1 MKIENICINCM
12 KEKNSHGTKCEYCG
26 FDLTTAVI
34 PAHHLKPF
42 SILAGKYLVGRAIGE
57 GGFGITY
64 IGMDLNLEMRVAIK
78 EYYPNGSA
86 VRDINGE
93 GATVQSQSRESRAL
107 YESGR
112 EKFINEAKTLAKCV
126 DFPEIVTVK
135 DFFKENNTAYIVM
148 EYIDGKTLRTYLNE
162 KGGRISVNE
171 TINMMKPL
179 ICSLGKVHKMN
190 LIHRDISPDNI
201 MICKDGSIKILDFG
215 GARDFV
221 ANGDKSLSV
230 MMKPGY
236 TPEEQYRT
244 GKEQGPWTDVYALC
258 ATMYRC
264 ITGQIPQAAW
274 ERVSKDNLKSITELQ
289 PNCLGEMAYVI
300 QKGLSVYKKD
310 RWQSMEELYDNLYKE
325 DVVEE
330 VEKEEYKENIDHKE
344 NKDYKEYKEKRQERK
359 QNDHFVFGVIG
370 GVLITLLVAI
380 GGNFIYKK
388 VSDFT
393 PKTQE
398 EKSGE
403 EQPQTTPTPNVTQEG
418 TVSPSPRE
426 NVVTDIKSQVG
437 YSISDDEIENIDKYF
452 TSSKIKRGDEIF
464 NRIDGKSYRDNDD
477 ISLEDLRYMTIPYYN
492 FDQQVMLGEMIVN
505 VEIQNDVRSIFG
517 ELFNNKY
524 EINSMRLIDD
534 YWEEGTNAYIANN
547 NSIEANNT
555 SCFCYRKVIGSK
567 SISNHGYGRA
577 IDVNPQQ
584 NPYVKNGENIHRNA
598 DEYVN
603 NRSVGEP
610 HVIMG
615 SDEDICYSTFTKYG
629 FTWGGNWTNPIDY
642 QHFEYS
648 HQEGESLRE
657 SIKEQIKEN
666 KEQNKQQ
673 NKEQDEETYSKYLKY
688 FLGN

>member
-12 KEKNSHGTKCEYCG
+12 KEKASHGTKCEYCG

-107 YESGR
+107 YENGR

-162 KGGRISVNE
+162 KGSRISVNE

-274 ERVSKDNLKSITELQ
+274 ERVSKDNLKPITELQ
-289 PNCLGEMAYVI
+289 PNCSGEVAYVI

-310 RWQSMEELYDNLYKE
+310 RWQSMEELYDRLYKE

-330 VEKEEYKENIDHKE
+330 VEKEEYKENIDRKE
-344 NKDYKEYKEKRQERK
+344 NRDYKEYKEKRQERK
-359 QNDHFVFGVIG
+359 QKDHFAFGVIG

-380 GGNFIYKK
+380 GGNYIYKK

-393 PKTQE
+393 PKTQK
-398 EKSGE
+398 EKGGE
-403 EQPQTTPTPNVTQEG
+403 EQPQTTPTVITPTPSITQKGEL
-418 TVSPSPRE
+418 SPSSGNLAFSDVQLR
-426 NVVTDIKSQVG
+426 VG
-437 YSISDDEIENIDKYF
+437 EAISDEEIENIDKYF
-452 TSSKIKRGDEIF
+452 TSSIIERDSEIF
-464 NRIDGKSYRDNDD
+464 DRINGKSYRDNDD
-477 ISLEDLRYMTIPYYN
+477 IALEDLRYLTIPYYN
-492 FDQQVMLGEMIVN
+492 FEQQVILGEMIVN
-505 VEIQNDVRSIFG
+505 KDIQEDILNIFK

-524 EINSMRLIDD
+524 EINSIRLIDD
-534 YWEEGTNAYIANN
+534 YWLDGWSANIADN
-547 NSIEANNT
+547 NSIEDNNT
-555 SCFCYRKVIGSK
+555 SCFCYRQVTGGE

-577 IDVNPQQ
+577 IDINPQQ
-584 NPYVKNGENIHRNA
+584 NPYVENGQNSHRNA

-603 NRSVGEP
+603 NRYVGEP
-610 HVIMG
+610 HVIVA

-629 FTWGGNWTNPIDY
+629 FTWGGNWLNPIDY
-642 QHFEYS
+642 QHFE
-648 HQEGESLRE
+648 
-657 SIKEQIKEN
+657 KPV
-666 KEQNKQQ
+666 
-673 NKEQDEETYSKYLKY
+673 
-688 FLGN
+688 F

>member
-12 KEKNSHGTKCEYCG
+12 KEKASHGTKCEYCG

-107 YESGR
+107 YENGR

-162 KGGRISVNE
+162 KGSRISVNE

-274 ERVSKDNLKSITELQ
+274 ERVSKDNLKPITELQ
-289 PNCLGEMAYVI
+289 PNCSGEVAYVI

-310 RWQSMEELYDNLYKE
+310 RWQSMEELYDRLYKE

-330 VEKEEYKENIDHKE
+330 VEKEEYKENIDRKE
-344 NKDYKEYKEKRQERK
+344 NRDYKEYKEKRQERK
-359 QNDHFVFGVIG
+359 QKDHFAFGVIG

-380 GGNFIYKK
+380 GGNYIYKK

-393 PKTQE
+393 PKTQK
-398 EKSGE
+398 EKGGE
-403 EQPQTTPTPNVTQEG
+403 EQPQTTPTVITPTPSITQKGEL
-418 TVSPSPRE
+418 SPSSGNLAFSDVQLR
-426 NVVTDIKSQVG
+426 VG
-437 YSISDDEIENIDKYF
+437 EAISDEEIENIDKYF
-452 TSSKIKRGDEIF
+452 TSSIIERDSEIF
-464 NRIDGKSYRDNDD
+464 DRINGKSYRDNDD
-477 ISLEDLRYMTIPYYN
+477 IALEDLRYLTIPYYN
-492 FDQQVMLGEMIVN
+492 FEQQVILGEMIVN
-505 VEIQNDVRSIFG
+505 KDIQEDILNIFK

-524 EINSMRLIDD
+524 EINSIRLIDD
-534 YWEEGTNAYIANN
+534 YWLDGWSANIADN
-547 NSIEANNT
+547 NSIEDNNT
-555 SCFCYRKVIGSK
+555 SCFCYRQV
-567 SISNHGYGRA
+567 
-577 IDVNPQQ
+577 
-584 NPYVKNGENIHRNA
+584 
-598 DEYVN
+598 
-603 NRSVGEP
+603 
-610 HVIMG
+610 
-615 SDEDICYSTFTKYG
+615 T
-629 FTWGGNWTNPIDY
+629 GG
-642 QHFEYS
+642 
-648 HQEGESLRE
+648 
-657 SIKEQIKEN
+657 
-666 KEQNKQQ
+666 
-673 NKEQDEETYSKYLKY
+673 
-688 FLGN
+688 

>member
-12 KEKNSHGTKCEYCG
+12 KEKASHGTKCEYCG

-107 YESGR
+107 YENGR

-162 KGGRISVNE
+162 KGSRISVNE

-274 ERVSKDNLKSITELQ
+274 ERVSKDNLKPITELQ
-289 PNCLGEMAYVI
+289 PNCSGEVAYVI

-310 RWQSMEELYDNLYKE
+310 RWQSMEELYDRLYKE

-330 VEKEEYKENIDHKE
+330 VEKEEYKENIDRKE
-344 NKDYKEYKEKRQERK
+344 NRDYKEYKEKRQERK
-359 QNDHFVFGVIG
+359 QKDHFAFGVIG

-380 GGNFIYKK
+380 GGNYIYKK

-393 PKTQE
+393 PKTQK
-398 EKSGE
+398 EKGGE
-403 EQPQTTPTPNVTQEG
+403 EQPQTTPTVITPTPSITQKGEL
-418 TVSPSPRE
+418 SPSSGNLAFSDVQLR
-426 NVVTDIKSQVG
+426 VG
-437 YSISDDEIENIDKYF
+437 EAISDEEIENIDKYF
-452 TSSKIKRGDEIF
+452 TSSIIERDSEIF
-464 NRIDGKSYRDNDD
+464 DRINGKSYRDNDD
-477 ISLEDLRYMTIPYYN
+477 IALEDLRYLTIPYYN
-492 FDQQVMLGEMIVN
+492 FEQQVILGEMIVN
-505 VEIQNDVRSIFG
+505 KDIQEDILNIFK

-524 EINSMRLIDD
+524 EINSIRLIDD
-534 YWEEGTNAYIANN
+534 YWLDGWSANIADN
-547 NSIEANNT
+547 NSIEDNNT
-555 SCFCYRKVIGSK
+555 SCFCYRQVTGGE

-577 IDVNPQQ
+577 IDINPQQ
-584 NPYVKNGENIHRNA
+584 NPYVENGQNSHRNA

-603 NRSVGEP
+603 NRYVGEP
-610 HVIMG
+610 HVIVA
-615 SDEDICYSTFTKYG
+615 STEDICYSTFKKYG

-642 QHFEYS
+642 QHFEK
-648 HQEGESLRE
+648 LV
-657 SIKEQIKEN
+657 
-666 KEQNKQQ
+666 
-673 NKEQDEETYSKYLKY
+673 
-688 FLGN
+688 F

>member
-12 KEKNSHGTKCEYCG
+12 KEKASHGTKCEYCG

-190 LIHRDISPDNI
+190 LIHRDISPDNL

-264 ITGQIPQAAW
+264 ITGRIPQAAW

-289 PNCLGEMAYVI
+289 PNCPGEIAYVI
-300 QKGLSVYKKD
+300 QKGLSIYKKD
-310 RWQSMEELYDNLYKE
+310 RWQTMEELYDNLYKE
-325 DVVEE
+325 NVVEE

-380 GGNFIYKK
+380 GENFICKK

-393 PKTQE
+393 PKTQK
-398 EKSGE
+398 EKGGE
-403 EQPQTTPTPNVTQEG
+403 EQPQITPIVITPTPSITQKGELSSSSG
-418 TVSPSPRE
+418 NLAFSDVQLR
-426 NVVTDIKSQVG
+426 VG
-437 YSISDDEIENIDKYF
+437 EAISDEEIGNIDKYF
-452 TSSKIKRGDEIF
+452 TSSIIERDSEIF
-464 NRIDGKSYRDNDD
+464 DRINGKSYRDNDD
-477 ISLEDLRYMTIPYYN
+477 IALEDLRYLTIPYYN
-492 FDQQVMLGEMIVN
+492 FEQQVILGEMIVN
-505 VEIQNDVRSIFG
+505 KDIQR
-517 ELFNNKY
+517 
-524 EINSMRLIDD
+524 
-534 YWEEGTNAYIANN
+534 
-547 NSIEANNT
+547 
-555 SCFCYRKVIGSK
+555 
-567 SISNHGYGRA
+567 
-577 IDVNPQQ
+577 
-584 NPYVKNGENIHRNA
+584 
-598 DEYVN
+598 
-603 NRSVGEP
+603 
-610 HVIMG
+610 
-615 SDEDICYSTFTKYG
+615 
-629 FTWGGNWTNPIDY
+629 
-642 QHFEYS
+642 
-648 HQEGESLRE
+648 
-657 SIKEQIKEN
+657 
-666 KEQNKQQ
+666 
-673 NKEQDEETYSKYLKY
+673 
-688 FLGN
+688 

>member
-107 YESGR
+107 YENGR

-201 MICKDGSIKILDFG
+201 MICKDGAIKILDFG

-221 ANGDKSLSV
+221 ANGAKSLSV

-274 ERVSKDNLKSITELQ
+274 ERVSKDNLKSIIELQ
-289 PNCLGEMAYVI
+289 PNCPGEIAYVI

-330 VEKEEYKENIDHKE
+330 VEKEEHKENIDHKE
-344 NKDYKEYKEKRQERK
+344 NRDYKEYKEKRQERK

-370 GVLITLLVAI
+370 GVLITLLVAT

-393 PKTQE
+393 PKTQK

-403 EQPQTTPTPNVTQEG
+403 EQPRTTSTVITPTPSITQKGEL
-418 TVSPSPRE
+418 SPSSGNLAFSDVQLR
-426 NVVTDIKSQVG
+426 VG
-437 YSISDDEIENIDKYF
+437 EAISDEEIENINKYF
-452 TSSKIKRGDEIF
+452 TSSIIERDSEIF
-464 NRIDGKSYRDNDD
+464 DRINGKSYRDNDD
-477 ISLEDLRYMTIPYYN
+477 IALENLRYLTIPYYN
-492 FDQQVMLGEMIVN
+492 FEQQVILGEMIVN
-505 VEIQNDVRSIFG
+505 KDIQEDILNIFK

-524 EINSMRLIDD
+524 EINSIKLIDD
-534 YWEEGTNAYIANN
+534 YWQDGCSGNIADN
-547 NSIEANNT
+547 NSIEDNNT
-555 SCFCYRKVIGSK
+555 SCFCYRPVTGGE

-577 IDVNPQQ
+577 IDINPQQ
-584 NPYVKNGENIHRNA
+584 NPYVENGQNSHRNA

-603 NRSVGEP
+603 NRYVGEP
-610 HVIMG
+610 HVIVA

-642 QHFEYS
+642 QHFE
-648 HQEGESLRE
+648 
-657 SIKEQIKEN
+657 KPV
-666 KEQNKQQ
+666 
-673 NKEQDEETYSKYLKY
+673 
-688 FLGN
+688 F